1 MAPPEGDAGTGMVS
15 TNSVRKRTGNISVG
29 TSAFSMNVLDEPL
42 KAVHR
47 DIDIVTTP
55 DGANVAMVHVNNCSS
70 DINAWVNMFGE
81 FAKAIGHEQTPAK
94 LYSTLFNT
102 TVGADK
108 DAGGLVNYSCLSGE
122 NITKVE
128 AGRPLFVRTP
138 HSHMNLGNFM
148 LAQLYGSFAPLKIGM
163 DVLIQDEGVK
173 TDVMVA
179 QGGLF
184 KTPVIAQQVLA
195 DSLGIPITVM
205 DTASEGGPWGM
216 AVLAVYVKEGAK
228 EKLPDFL
235 DSKVF
240 KNPQSTTLTPNAAG
254 VEGCKK
260 FIANYQAGLPL
271 EQQAGGLVADK

>member
-1 MAPPEGDAGTGMVS
+1 
-15 TNSVRKRTGNISVG
+15 
-29 TSAFSMNVLDEPL
+29 
-42 KAVHR
+42 
-47 DIDIVTTP
+47 
-55 DGANVAMVHVNNCSS
+55 
-70 DINAWVNMFGE
+70 
-81 FAKAIGHEQTPAK
+81 
-94 LYSTLFNT
+94 
-102 TVGADK
+102 
-108 DAGGLVNYSCLSGE
+108 
-122 NITKVE
+122 
-128 AGRPLFVRTP
+128 
-138 HSHMNLGNFM
+138 
-148 LAQLYGSFAPLKIGM
+148 M

-216 AVLAVYVKEGAK
+216 AVLAVYAKEGAK